1 LNRVEELRHMKYF
14 PVMLAFALLA
24 ACGDGPTTDADEAA
38 SAGEINASVQQAQ
51 NKAEAAKERAGE
63 N

>member
-1 LNRVEELRHMKYF
+1 MKF
-14 PVMLAFALLA
+14 PWLLLA
-24 ACGDGPTTDADEAA
+24 LGLLAGCGDGPTTDADEAA
-38 SAGEINASVQQAQ
+38 SAGEINASVEQAQ